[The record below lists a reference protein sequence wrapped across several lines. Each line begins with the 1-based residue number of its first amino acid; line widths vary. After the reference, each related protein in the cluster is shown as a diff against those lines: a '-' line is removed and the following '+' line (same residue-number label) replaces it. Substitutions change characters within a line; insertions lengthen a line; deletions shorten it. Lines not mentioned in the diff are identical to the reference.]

1 MKFLGYRRGNGTVG
15 TRNHVLI
22 FPTIVCASAVA
33 QMIGNKVPGTVYA
46 IHGCGCGHIGE
57 DKEQVMRTMVGF
69 TGHPNVAGVLL
80 VGNGCELIT
89 PEVIAEELEK
99 VGQRFE
105 TVSVQDAGGT
115 SKCVEEGKRLAE
127 RLLAEASNN
136 NRESVDISELILGLE
151 CGGSDALSG
160 LTANPALG
168 VASDLLVAEG
178 GTAIFTE
185 TTEMLGAEQI
195 LAKRAANAE
204 VERHIY
210 EKIAAAEARA
220 KSMGVD
226 IRGSQ
231 PSPGNIE
238 GGLTTIE
245 EKSLGCIRKGGSTTI
260 MQVVNYAEKPTEK
273 GLVIMDGTA
282 LDVESNIGLIA
293 SGVQVIVFTTG
304 RGTPVGTP
312 SVPVIKVSTNS
323 NIYQRMEENMD
334 INAGVIVDGEATLQ
348 EVGKG
353 ILNEIV
359 EVASGKQTKAE
370 ILGHREFNIH
380 TLGPIL

>member
-1 MKFLGYRRGNGTVG
+1 MKFMGYRRGNGTVG

-22 FPTIVCASAVA
+22 FPTIVCAATVA
-33 QMIGNKVPGTVYA
+33 QMISSKVPGTAYA
-46 IHGCGCGHIGE
+46 IHGCGCGHVGE
-57 DKEQVMRTMVGF
+57 DKEQVIRTMVGF

-89 PEVIAEELEK
+89 PEVIAGELAE
-99 VGQRFE
+99 VGQRVE
-105 TVSVQDAGGT
+105 TISVQEAGGT
-115 SKCVEEGKRLAE
+115 TRCVEQGKGLAE
-127 RLLAEASNN
+127 RLLAGASKL
-136 NRESVDISELILGLE
+136 NRESVNVSQLILGLE
-151 CGGSDALSG
+151 CGGSDAFSG

-168 VASDLLVAEG
+168 IASDLLVAEG

-204 VERHIY
+204 VEKHIY
-210 EKIAAAEARA
+210 ERIAAAEAKA
-220 KSMGVD
+220 KSMGMD

-260 MQVVNYAEKPTEK
+260 MQVVRYAEKPTKK

-293 SGVQVIVFTTG
+293 SGAQVIVFTTG

-312 SVPVIKVSTNS
+312 TVPVIKVSTNS
-323 NIYQRMEENMD
+323 TTYQRMKENID
-334 INAGVIVDGEATLQ
+334 TNAGVIIDGEDTLQ
-348 EVGKG
+348 SVGEQIFKEF
-353 ILNEIV
+353 L
-359 EVASGKQTKAE
+359 EVASGKLTKAE
-370 ILGHREFNIH
+370 ILGHREFGIH
-380 TLGPIL
+380 TLGPVL

>member
-1 MKFLGYRRGNGTVG
+1 MKFMGYRRSNGKVG
-15 TRNHVLI
+15 IRNHVLI
-22 FPTIVCASAVA
+22 FPTIVCASEVA
-33 QMIGNKVPGTVYA
+33 RKISSEVPGTVYA

-57 DKEQVMRTMVGF
+57 DKEQVIRTMVGF

-89 PEVIAEELEK
+89 PDVIAGELAK
-99 VGQRFE
+99 VGQRVE
-105 TVSVQDAGGT
+105 TISVQEAGGT
-115 SKCVEEGKRLAE
+115 SKCVEEGKKLAE
-127 RLLAEASNN
+127 KLLTEASSA

-178 GTAIFTE
+178 GTAMFTE
-185 TTEMLGAEQI
+185 TTEMLGTEQI
-195 LAKRAANAE
+195 LAKRAADAE
-204 VERHIY
+204 VEKRIY
-210 EKIAAAEARA
+210 EIIAAAEAKA

-231 PSPGNIE
+231 PSPGNIK

-260 MQVVNYAEKPTEK
+260 MQVVKYAEQPTKK

-282 LDVESNIGLIA
+282 LDVMSNTGLIA
-293 SGVQVIVFTTG
+293 SGAQIIVFTTG

-312 SVPVIKVSTNS
+312 TAPVIKVSTNS
-323 NIYQRMEENMD
+323 ITYDRMKENID
-334 INAGVIVDGEATLQ
+334 INAGVIVDGKATLQ
-348 EVGKG
+348 NVGEQ
-353 ILNEIV
+353 IFNEIL
-359 EVASGKQTKAE
+359 EVASGKLTKAE
-370 ILGHREFNIH
+370 ILGHREFDIH
-380 TLGPIL
+380 SLGPVL